1 MIVKMNKLTLI
12 CTAGQQEQTL
22 DELRQLKAVHIEHI
36 QSPSGDAVEQSK
48 QALAHIEK
56 AKLAL
61 GSYNTPLRLI
71 LFLDIADVDVLT

>member
-22 DELRQLKAVHIEHI
+22 DKLRQLKAVHIEHI

-61 GSYNTPLRLI
+61 GSYSMPHRLI
-71 LFLDIADVDVLT
+71 LFLGI